1 MVVRGCRKVQGV
13 LVRRQGT
20 LVVEGGD
27 NTLLAAQSR
36 KGLSAAAGRT
46 TFPPWAPSSAKPTRL
61 IWKSQTG
68 TEAHTNIRTFHEAKK
83 D

>member
-27 NTLLAAQSR
+27 NTLLAGQSW

-46 TFPPWAPSSAKPTRL
+46 TFPPWAPSSA
-61 IWKSQTG
+61 
-68 TEAHTNIRTFHEAKK
+68 
-83 D
+83 